1 MRGHDASVMGDGR
14 KNLPALGCELWK
26 HLQRDAVLRVV
37 LNDPGPGN
45 PVDAPSLKAHGLPN
59 AAGHQPGTPV
69 PTELALLLANAV
81 TPAHWIIE
89 FLGMEIRPL
98 RANVFH
104 RASKANLKGVPPS
117 AQHPLNRHPV
127 PLEHVLRTENERAVQ
142 HHRGDGVQAIED
154 KVDARVA
161 KQFRPDSEHA
171 AVVPIRLLDPLQ
183 TKFIAP
189 MERIGNHPMA

>member
-14 KNLPALGCELWK
+14 KKLPSLGCEFRK

-45 PVDAPSLKAHGLPN
+45 PVAAPSLKAHGLAN

-69 PTELALLLANAV
+69 PTELALLLANAI
-81 TPAHWIIE
+81 TAAHWIIE

-104 RASKANLKGVPPS
+104 RAPKADLKGVPPP
-117 AQHPLNRHPV
+117 AQHPLNRQAI
-127 PLEHVLRTENERAVQ
+127 PLKHVLRAEDGRAVQ
-142 HHRGDGVQAIED
+142 HHRGDGVQALED
-154 KVDARVA
+154 KVDVRAA
-161 KQFRPDSEHA
+161 KQFRPDGEHA

-183 TKFIAP
+183 TEFIAP
-189 MERIGNHPMA
+189 MERIGNHLMA